1 MRKHTVVI
9 IIFLMLC
16 IVSCGKGKK
25 GTEAGK
31 ITIEVWFHSG
41 QGSERNVLNA
51 QVANFNKAHDDIT
64 IIAKQLPEGSYTEQ
78 INAAALS
85 GDLPDLLDFDGPFV
99 YNFVWAGYL
108 QPIDQYIEKDI
119 LDDFLPSIIKQGT
132 YKGRLYSLGTFD
144 SGLGLFAN
152 KKYLEKAGIRIP
164 EGLSD
169 TWNSE
174 ECKEALKKLQALPEV
189 EYALDLKMNYGRG
202 EWFTYGFSPI
212 LQSFNAD
219 LIDRKDFQ
227 SADNV
232 LNSPEAVEAMT
243 LFQSWFKNGYT
254 KYNPGGDTDFADGK
268 AALSYVGHWMYNPS
282 KEALGENLVLLPMPK
297 FGEISVTGMGSW
309 NWGLTKE
316 CKNPEAAIEFLKY
329 LIQPDQIIRMTN
341 ANGAIPARK
350 SAIERIDL
358 FKKDGD
364 LHIYIEQLEK
374 TAIPRPQTPAYS
386 VITTAFAEA
395 VDNIAQGA
403 NVKDELD
410 NAVKKIDQDII
421 DNKGYR

>member
-1 MRKHTVVI
+1 MIT
-9 IIFLMLC
+9 MLC
-16 IVSCGKGKK
+16 IVSCGKEKKETGK
-25 GTEAGK
+25 A
-31 ITIEVWFHSG
+31 TIEVWFHSG
-41 QGSERNVLNA
+41 RGSERNVLNA
-51 QVANFNKAHDDIT
+51 QVAHFNKAHEDIT
-64 IIAKQLPEGSYTEQ
+64 IIAKQLPEGSYMEQ
-78 INAAALS
+78 VNAAAFS
-85 GDLPDLLDFDGPFV
+85 GDLPDLLDFDGPFI
-99 YNFVWAGYL
+99 YHFLWAGYL

-119 LDDFLPSIIKQGT
+119 LYDFLPLIIKQGT

-152 KKYLEKAGIRIP
+152 KKYLEKAGLRIP
-164 EGLSD
+164 KGLDD
-169 TWNSE
+169 TWTSYE
-174 ECKEALKKLQALPEV
+174 FAAALKKLQALPEV

-232 LNSPEAVEAMT
+232 LNGSKAVKAMT
-243 LFQSWFKNGYT
+243 LFQNWFKNGYAQ
-254 KYNPGGDTDFADGK
+254 YNPGGDTDFADGK
-268 AALSYVGHWMYNPS
+268 AALSYVGHWMYNPA
-282 KEALGENLVLLPMPK
+282 KRALGENLVLLPMPK
-297 FGEISVTGMGSW
+297 FGERSVTGMGSW
-309 NWGLTKE
+309 NWGLTKK
-316 CKNPEAAIEFLKY
+316 CKNPEAAIEFLTY
-329 LIQPDQIIRMTN
+329 LIQPDQIIRMTY

-350 SAIERIDL
+350 SAIERTVL

-364 LHIYIEQLEK
+364 LRMYIEQLEK

-403 NVKDELD
+403 NVKEELD
-410 NAVKKIDQDII
+410 NAVKKIDQDIV